1 MTNKLKFTD
10 RAIFHWKS
18 DFSPGPNSKSLKP
31 KDRVY
36 TPFHMDKHTQFKG
49 LNLCE
54 YKKGDKHFVIKFR
67 LKGQNKKK
75 RIFSLGRFD
84 NNLNVITGETKFGV
98 KQCQE
103 RLFRIAKEHQDEYG
117 RWVKDPNQTVSFTSV
132 NQSITIRKLIEEYAK
147 KGFEKM
153 FNAEKM
159 KGNSI
164 RDKVRHLF
172 GYNLRVRHLEY
183 DTDEKGDGF
192 VRFVPSKQLITTTGE
207 KKNINRPAPKDWDEL
222 FKWYPPGKFIL
233 KDHRFNLRGIKSI
246 YDDKIGKVNIEDLR
260 TKLIIDHLSQY
271 TSHSTKYDAMECFRT
286 LWHFA
291 IHQGYMENDAMIN
304 PTYLVPIKKGRPVPN
319 KYKLKIFS
327 DKDWEL
333 LLEVCNDLSH
343 RYPWQTDA
351 IVLQALTGLRR
362 TECFQ
367 LKKKDVKYFKDKKGN
382 LTPKYLIN
390 KAGQKKIVYG
400 EIHIRASVSKMA
412 QEEWIPIIEPI
423 KTCLENIETIPN
435 RHFTYHSK
443 MYNKS
448 HRNYALAYA
457 KNLPWLFCSTQVQVG
472 KLFDSTYRFSSKTRL
487 RTDHHCWLEIRR
499 EMKKRKGLSADD
511 EFLCTSK
518 MLRKTFT
525 HKAKRAFDGRS
536 DIAKRF
542 TRHSNEDIL
551 EGRYDGATREEVQQN
566 STELAEVLDFVK
578 KRRA

>member
-54 YKKGDKHFVIKFR
+54 YKKGEKHFVIKFR
-67 LKGQNKKK
+67 IKGQNKKK

-84 NNLNVITGETKFGV
+84 NNLNVVTGETKFGV

-103 RLFRIAKEHQDEYG
+103 RLFKVAKEHQDEYG
-117 RWVKDPNQTVSFTSV
+117 HWIKDPNLTVSFTNV

-153 FNAEKM
+153 YNAEKM

-192 VRFVPSKQLITTTGE
+192 VRFVPSKQLMTTTGE

-367 LKKKDVKYFKDKKGN
+367 LKKKDIKYFKFVFVW
-382 LTPKYLIN
+382 Y
-390 KAGQKKIVYG
+390 
-400 EIHIRASVSKMA
+400 
-412 QEEWIPIIEPI
+412 W
-423 KTCLENIETIPN
+423 
-435 RHFTYHSK
+435 
-443 MYNKS
+443 
-448 HRNYALAYA
+448 
-457 KNLPWLFCSTQVQVG
+457 
-472 KLFDSTYRFSSKTRL
+472 SSFFNW
-487 RTDHHCWLEIRR
+487 H
-499 EMKKRKGLSADD
+499 
-511 EFLCTSK
+511 
-518 MLRKTFT
+518 
-525 HKAKRAFDGRS
+525 
-536 DIAKRF
+536 
-542 TRHSNEDIL
+542 
-551 EGRYDGATREEVQQN
+551 
-566 STELAEVLDFVK
+566 
-578 KRRA
+578 

>member
-1 MTNKLKFTD
+1 MKRLNFTNRT
-10 RAIFHWKS
+10 IFNWKS
-18 DFSPGPNSKSLKP
+18 DFSPGPKSKTGKSKV
-31 KDRVY
+31 RVY

-54 YKKGDKHFVIKFR
+54 YIKGEKHFVIKFR
-67 LKGQNKKK
+67 IKGQREKP
-75 RIFSLGRFD
+75 RVFSLGRFD
-84 NNLNVITGETKFGV
+84 NNLNIVTGETKFGI

-103 RLFRIAKEHQDEYG
+103 RLFKIAKEHQDEYG
-117 RWVKDPNQTVSFTSV
+117 HWIKDPNLTVSFTQV
-132 NQSITIRKLIEEYAK
+132 NQSISIRKLIEEYAK
-147 KGFEKM
+147 AGFEKM

-183 DTDEKGDGF
+183 DTDDKGDGY
-192 VRFVPSKQLITTTGE
+192 VRFVPQKQLRNNDGE
-207 KKNINRPAPKDWDEL
+207 IKSINKPAPKDWDEL
-222 FKWYPPGKFIL
+222 FKWYPPGKLIL
-233 KDHRFNLRGIKSI
+233 KDHRFNMSGNKSI
-246 YDDKIGKVNIEDLR
+246 YDDVIGKINIEDLR
-260 TKLIIDHLSQY
+260 TKLIIDHLNQY
-271 TSHSTKYDAMECFRT
+271 NSHSAKYDAMECFRT

-291 IHQGYMENDAMIN
+291 VHRGYMENDAMIN

-327 DKDWEL
+327 DSDWEL
-333 LLEVCNDLSH
+333 LLTVCNDLSH

-362 TECFQ
+362 TESFQ
-367 LKKKDVKYFKDKKGN
+367 LKKSDLKYWE
-382 LTPKYLIN
+382 TPKVLTN
-390 KAGQKKIVYG
+390 KAGQKQIVYG
-400 EIHIRASVSKMA
+400 EIHIRPAVSKMG

-423 KTCLENIETIPN
+423 QTCLNNIKGIPN

-448 HRNYALAYA
+448 HRNYGLAYA
-457 KNLPWLFCSTQVQVG
+457 KGLPWLFCSTQVQISE
-472 KLFDSTYRFSSKTRL
+472 LFDSKYRFSSKTRL

-499 EMKKRKGLSADD
+499 EMKKRKGLSAND

-542 TRHSNEDIL
+542 TRHTNEDIL
-551 EGRYDGATREEVQQN
+551 EGRYDGVTREEIHQN
-566 STELAEVLDFVK
+566 STELAVVLDFVK
-578 KRRA
+578 KRA

>member
-1 MTNKLKFTD
+1 MKRLKFNN
-10 RAIFHWKS
+10 RAIHNHKS
-18 DFSPGPNSKSLKP
+18 NFVSSTGKSKV
-31 KDRVY
+31 RVY
-36 TPFHMDKHTQFKG
+36 TPFQMHSLTHFKG

-54 YKKGDKHFVIKFR
+54 YKKGEKHFVIRFR
-67 LKGQNKKK
+67 LKGQRDKS
-75 RIFSLGRFD
+75 RTFSLGRFD
-84 NNLNVITGETKFGV
+84 NNLNIVTGETKFGI

-103 RLFRIAKEHQDEYG
+103 RLFNIAKEHQDEYG
-117 RWVKDPNQTVSFTSV
+117 HWIKDPNLTVSFTQV
-132 NQSITIRKLIEEYAK
+132 NQSISIRKLIEEYAK
-147 KGFEKM
+147 AGFEKM

-183 DTDEKGDGF
+183 DTDDKGDGY
-192 VRFVPSKQLITTTGE
+192 VRFVPSKQLRNNDGE
-207 KKNINRPAPKDWDEL
+207 IKSINKPAPKDWDEL

-233 KDHRFNLRGIKSI
+233 KNHTFNMSGNKSI
-246 YDDKIGKVNIEDLR
+246 YDDVIGKVNVEDLR
-260 TKLIIDHLSQY
+260 TKLIIDHLNQY
-271 TSHSTKYDAMECFRT
+271 NSHSAKYDAMECFRT

-291 IHQGYMENDAMIN
+291 VHQGYMENDAMIN

-327 DKDWEL
+327 DEDWKL

-362 TECFQ
+362 TESFQ
-367 LKKKDVKYFKDKKGN
+367 LKKSDLKYWDNPKI
-382 LTPKYLIN
+382 LTN
-390 KAGQKKIVYG
+390 KAGQKQIVYG
-400 EIHIRASVSKMA
+400 EIHIRPAVSKMG

-423 KTCLENIETIPN
+423 QTCLNNIKGIPN

-448 HRNYALAYA
+448 HRNYGLAYA
-457 KNLPWLFCSTQVQVG
+457 KGLPWLFCSTQVQTSE
-472 KLFDSTYRFSSKTRL
+472 LFNSKYRFSSKTRL

-499 EMKKRKGLSADD
+499 EMKKRKGLSAND
-511 EFLCTSK
+511 EYLCTSK

-542 TRHSNEDIL
+542 TRHTNEDIL
-551 EGRYDGATREEVQQN
+551 EGRYDGVTREEIHQN
-566 STELAEVLDFVK
+566 STELAVVLDFVK
-578 KRRA
+578 KRA

>member
-1 MTNKLKFTD
+1 MKQKLKFNN
-10 RAIFHWKS
+10 RAIHNHKS
-18 DFSPGPNSKSLKP
+18 NFVSSTGKS

-36 TPFHMDKHTQFKG
+36 TSFQMDKTTQFKG

-54 YKKGDKHFVIKFR
+54 YKKGEKHFVIQFY
-67 LKGQNKKK
+67 LKGQ
-75 RIFSLGRFD
+75 RTLRRFTLGKFD
-84 NNLNVITGETKFGV
+84 NNLNVVTGETKFGI

-103 RLFRIAKEHQDEYG
+103 RLFKIAKEHQDEHSH
-117 RWVKDPNQTVSFTSV
+117 WLKDPNLTVSFTQV
-132 NQSITIRKLIEEYAK
+132 NQSISIRKLIEEYAK
-147 KGFEKM
+147 AGFEKM

-183 DTDEKGDGF
+183 DTDDKGDGY
-192 VRFVPSKQLITTTGE
+192 VRFVPSKQLRNNDGE
-207 KKNINRPAPKDWDEL
+207 IKSINKPAPKDWDEL

-233 KDHRFNLRGIKSI
+233 KNHTFNMSGNKSI
-246 YDDKIGKVNIEDLR
+246 YDDAIGKVNVEDLR
-260 TKLIIDHLSQY
+260 TKLIIDHLNQY
-271 TSHSTKYDAMECFRT
+271 NSHSAKYDAMECFRT

-291 IHQGYMENDAMIN
+291 VHQGYMENDAMIN

-327 DKDWEL
+327 DEDWKL

-362 TECFQ
+362 TESFQ
-367 LKKKDVKYFKDKKGN
+367 LKKSDLKYWDNPKI
-382 LTPKYLIN
+382 LTN
-390 KAGQKKIVYG
+390 KAGQKQIVYG
-400 EIHIRASVSKMA
+400 EIHIRPAVSKMG

-423 KTCLENIETIPN
+423 KTCLDNIKGIPK

-448 HRNYALAYA
+448 HRNYGLAYA
-457 KNLPWLFCSTQVQVG
+457 KGLPWLFCSTQVQTSE
-472 KLFDSTYRFSSKTRL
+472 LFDSKYRFSSKTRL

-499 EMKKRKGLSADD
+499 EMKKRKGLSAND
-511 EFLCTSK
+511 EYLCTSK

-542 TRHSNEDIL
+542 TRHTNEDIL
-551 EGRYDGATREEVQQN
+551 EGRYDGVTREEIHQN
-566 STELAEVLDFVK
+566 STELAVVLDFVK
-578 KRRA
+578 KRA